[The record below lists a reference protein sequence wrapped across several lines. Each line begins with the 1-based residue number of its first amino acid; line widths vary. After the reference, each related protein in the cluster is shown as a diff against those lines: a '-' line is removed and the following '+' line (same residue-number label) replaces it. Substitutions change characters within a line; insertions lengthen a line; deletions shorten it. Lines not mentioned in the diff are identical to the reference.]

1 MLLLQSPPRAAYTGG
16 QRIIHQLVKDCAGI
30 SPITFP
36 DPDILLP
43 PGGNLWRRSIGRL
56 SHAAKLAQ
64 SIAATSPEAVFMDL
78 YHFRSY
84 GPAILRLPAHIPVF
98 LYVQSPEA
106 LLAGDPVEQRFAP
119 WFYIAGPARLRWYQ
133 FLARRLFQRAD
144 HVLALGPWLADF
156 IADLGCPRTKITIT
170 GGGLPFSSPAPLPAD
185 VPSTTPRQPHPASIM
200 AAGYVDPYKGPHRLI
215 EALALVPPDLR
226 PDVDWYGQTEHNP
239 AYHDHCR
246 SLLDSHGLSSHLSF
260 HGWVDRAAMAQAWL
274 SHDIFLST
282 APHEGYGLVFGEA
295 LSHGL
300 HLVAPEGSTAQH
312 FISSPEIGT
321 LYDSSCPASLAQA
334 LQIARESALAI
345 PRATRL
351 AAAADTLRYH
361 AELPSPA
368 QAISRLLPG
377 AA

>member
-1 MLLLQSPPRAAYTGG
+1 MLFLQSPPRAAYTGG
-16 QRIIHQLVKDCAGI
+16 QRIIHQLVADCADLA
-30 SPITFP
+30 PITFP

-43 PGGNLWRRSIGRL
+43 PGGKLWRRSIGRL
-56 SHAAKLAQ
+56 GHAAKLAH
-64 SIAATSPEAVFMDL
+64 SITATSPEAVFMDL

-84 GPAILRLPAHIPVF
+84 GPAILRLPRHIPVI

-106 LLAGDPVEQRFAP
+106 LLGGDPIGQRFAP
-119 WFYIAGPARLRWYQ
+119 WFYIAGKARLRWYQ

-144 HVLALGPWLADF
+144 LVLALGPWLADF
-156 IADLGCPRTKITIT
+156 IVDLGCPRNKITIT

-185 VPSTTPRQPHPASIM
+185 LLNTAPHLPQAASIM

-215 EALALVPPDLR
+215 EALALIPADHR
-226 PDVDWYGQTEHNP
+226 PHVDWYGQIEHNP
-239 AYHDHCR
+239 AYYDHCR
-246 SLLDSHGLSSHLSF
+246 SLLTSHGLSSYLTF

-300 HLVAPEGSTAQH
+300 HLLAPLGSTAQH
-312 FISSPEIGT
+312 FIPSPEIGT

-334 LQIARESALAI
+334 LHIARASASAT

-368 QAISRLLPG
+368 QAIRPLLPG